1 VLKLMVVAWQV
12 PQVLKQGLMVVAWQ
26 VQQVLKQGL
35 VVALPSDQRQ

>member
-12 PQVLKQGLMVVAWQ
+12 PQVLKQGL
-26 VQQVLKQGL
+26 

>member
-1 VLKLMVVAWQV
+1 MVVAWQQ

-26 VQQVLKQGL
+26 LPQVLKQGL